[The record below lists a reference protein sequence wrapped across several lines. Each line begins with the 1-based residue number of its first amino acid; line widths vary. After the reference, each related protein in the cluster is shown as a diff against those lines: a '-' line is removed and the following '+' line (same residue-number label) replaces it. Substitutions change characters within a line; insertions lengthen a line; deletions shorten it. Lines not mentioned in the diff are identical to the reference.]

1 MEKHNPAL
9 IAVNNILRIPS
20 WEVYIQRLILFIRTA
35 SASWLGRS
43 SVDESLHLVA
53 ASLFCFVF
61 LLRYKRLRFIHL
73 HWLSR

>member
-20 WEVYIQRLILFIRTA
+20 WGAYIQKLILFIRTA

-43 SVDESLHLVA
+43 CVGESLHLVA

-61 LLRYKRLRFIHL
+61 LLRYKRLHFIHL
-73 HWLSR
+73 NWLSQ